1 MCPDYLKFLRKIV
14 KLFVGWGWDATVT
27 RFPASQL
34 IRFNTTVLSH
44 DQEDTD
50 PSSSPSAVLPAL
62 TAGLPVQ
69 LMRTLIVDPNP
80 VSATALLS
88 LVAGRGHD
96 SGHCASFAEAEE
108 ILKGGMPDCLLIRL
122 NHATAPDVA
131 DLLRVAR
138 QRPGQ
143 CHIVAVT
150 DGDEPPARV
159 EAWVKRGFDDFIA
172 DPSRGGESV
181 SSARLAIAEHG
192 LMRRR
197 DRERADLEA
206 VRHSRRYEEIFH
218 RSPEATL
225 VVSAR
230 DGLIIE
236 ANAAAEPVLGFAR
249 TDMQQRYLSLVL
261 PDLFD
266 RDDYDPRVLGVSDT
280 MQISDVRHRRPD
292 VTHCWLDVLITRIPW
307 TPGQALLLKFHDVTL
322 LKGRENRRLHE
333 ARMDT
338 ASRIMA
344 GAARELGDALTSLR
358 GHLEL
363 LTSQPSARQETRD
376 LLLSATQSCDSAEN
390 LGRRLTRLAR
400 APQGRD
406 LRKRPLHLRQVLE
419 KSVPFALLNS
429 QSRPVL
435 HLPEDLW
442 PVEAD
447 EAAMEEVFRRIAENA
462 GDAMTSGGTVFVD
475 AINVY
480 EGGQDSGVP
489 SGIRLRFRDQGH
501 GIAAEHLGRIF
512 DPWFTTRQGREGM
525 GLALAAATIR
535 AHGGHMEIESTTGQG
550 CTVSIWLP
558 VNPGLVSS
566 NAPRIAALPDT
577 SGLPPVP
584 PRPHD
589 RRHRVLFMDDEAPIR
604 DVVKK
609 ILTAHGYDIHCTADG
624 QEAIDAWRRARD
636 FGSPFDLILVD
647 LDVRGGM
654 GGQEAVARLK
664 GEFPGIK
671 ALLTTGYVDDVLMDT
686 YRDHGFLGV
695 IPKPFHLDRLVQAIG
710 RILGVKSRE

>member
-1 MCPDYLKFLRKIV
+1 MLHSRAYRP
-14 KLFVGWGWDATVT
+14 ANHT
-27 RFPASQL
+27 RHSAP
-34 IRFNTTVLSH
+34 VLSH
-44 DQEDTD
+44 NPEDSA
-50 PSSSPSAVLPAL
+50 SSSSSAVLPAL
-62 TAGLPVQ
+62 TAGVPVQ
-69 LMRTLIVDPNP
+69 LMRTLVVDPNP

-96 SGHCASFAEAEE
+96 AGHCASFAEAEE
-108 ILKGGMPDCLLIRL
+108 IVKTALPDCLLIRL
-122 NHATAPDVA
+122 NHATAPDAA

-159 EAWVKRGFDDFIA
+159 DAWVKRGFDDFIA
-172 DPSRGGESV
+172 DPSRGGEAL
-181 SSARLAIAEHG
+181 SSARLAIAEHS

-197 DRERADLEA
+197 DRERTDVDA
-206 VRHSRRYEEIFH
+206 VRYARRYEEIFH
-218 RSPEATL
+218 RSPEAAL

-230 DGLIIE
+230 DGLIME

-280 MQISDVRHRRPD
+280 MQISEVRHRRPD
-292 VTHCWLDVLITRIPW
+292 STHCWLDVLITRIPW

-338 ASRIMA
+338 ASRVMA

-363 LTSQPSARQETRD
+363 LTRQPSARQETRD
-376 LLLSATQSCDSAEN
+376 LLLSATQSCDAAEN
-390 LGRRLTRLAR
+390 LGRRLSRLAR
-400 APQGRD
+400 APHGGD
-406 LRKRPLHLRQVLE
+406 LRKRPLYLRPVLE
-419 KSVPFALLNS
+419 KSVTFALLNS

-435 HLPEDLW
+435 HLPDDLW

-447 EAAMEEVFRRIAENA
+447 EAALEEIFRHVAENA
-462 GDAMTSGGTVFVD
+462 GDASPSGGTVFVEALNLYD
-475 AINVY
+475 STPGA
-480 EGGQDSGVP
+480 GTPSGV
-489 SGIRLRFRDQGH
+489 RLRFRDQGH
-501 GIAAEHLGRIF
+501 GIAADHLARVF
-512 DPWFTTRQGREGM
+512 DPWFTTRKGREGM
-525 GLALAAATIR
+525 GLALAAASVR
-535 AHGGHMEIESTTGQG
+535 AHGGYMEIESTAGQG

-558 VNPGLVSS
+558 VNPGLLSS
-566 NAPRIAALPDT
+566 NSPPAAALPDT

-584 PRPHD
+584 ARPHE
-589 RRHRVLFMDDEAPIR
+589 RRSRILFMDDEAPIR
-604 DVVKK
+604 DIVKK
-609 ILTAHGYDIHCTADG
+609 ILTAHGYDTHCTADG
-624 QEAIDAWRRARD
+624 QEAMDAWRRARD

-671 ALLTTGYVDDVLMDT
+671 ALLTTGYVDDVLMET
-686 YRDHGFLGV
+686 YREHGFLGV
-695 IPKPFHLDRLVQAIG
+695 IPKPFHLDLLVQAIG
-710 RILGVKSRE
+710 RILGVKGKE